1 MDKSDL
7 QNFGTTRKVVLTF
20 VVILLS
26 TLVLGLGTATQ
37 VDFIEAPNLLN
48 ERDDISTLDAVPA
61 ESNLLLRYDVEGIEN
76 SNTTS
81 NIYAE
86 NFTYDKFLTSVDKN
100 SDTNITNSRR
110 NISDLGEVIVFGKL
124 NLDSIAFQNQYFGT
138 MVETSDSA
146 EDIMATVSNSTN
158 YTEETYKEYRILSS
172 NNTDVT
178 VGILSNSEFYVIG
191 DKEVVEDVIDTANGD
206 KDAVDTDKIP
216 KTEGDTHVNLAAY
229 NITGTIG
236 STGLTEDIERFPN
249 STFVSYSSLDDRV
262 LTQIRIDYESSVN
275 SDSNITVPEIYNKR
289 AALDFKVNETDK
301 GVTISYSVN
310 PDEVESDIT
319 NLAVPMPT
327 DYETPT
333 QYDNP

>member
-236 STGLTEDIERFPN
+236 STGFTEDIERFPN